1 MLNQPSDTSPSSLK
15 EPLEDILFKL
25 RFHTVLDC
33 WFEALKPLLKQ
44 LIPYLHTDPRC
55 RGVLLEMLELY
66 EYDSSFPHEVA
77 DLLLD
82 HFPEDPGV
90 RRFMQIFGLSS
101 YGEDG
106 MVSESVHKLCYR
118 RQIDPAFWLTQA
130 VHGSVGR
137 YWPSRRSGCTGK
149 DHTSTCEDIVDHQ
162 LAKGES
168 RLFPVWAARRRH
180 WKTTAIPECLIG
192 QLQPFDLNQG
202 GKDRL
207 GVQPPDSSSTSVEA
221 HPKWLCRNSR
231 YTPHEWRTAV
241 SLAQALENAIRK
253 SSPELEPL
261 LVLAQVDRSP
271 QTRDYLLDEWQKLDS
286 KSQSRRLLTLFL
298 AWKFADDPV
307 VAPALSGANELS
319 AYRDGID
326 PLQIHLADP
335 DFSKC
340 SQDDALW
347 EPLMQSLHHARGNK
361 LYRFLNTIG
370 RLILRFGRQERAR
383 DELIKR
389 LKASGEPYLANAA
402 LKEYDGHWEVD
413 VAVLS
418 LEALALCWPDHPETR
433 EMVETAVY
441 SPVERIQ
448 DVAACILGRVYI
460 GDEWA
465 DALLRSA
472 LMESSDF
479 LAEYLV
485 RNLGREEVVD
495 EAFALMEHL
504 PDQWEHSN
512 LYESAPQCIIAFFG
526 PRYDLLDRLAA
537 LMKRTPHK
545 EMKEAIAD
553 LLITYSSQCEQS
565 GLVSPWEECRLRAIR
580 AQHPDVSQLDFVPLL
595 KKMALNDPVMEV
607 RLAALGKLLT
617 KDEAKVFAAEVVEE
631 LVMEGE
637 FRATELLCSAKAG
650 DENLAA
656 WLTSFAPGSPFRGP
670 CEELFHLLKTYFLRT
685 TATRD
690 YMRGMLRNDLA
701 AKELNAH
708 LWLLTVDLGDIEFL
722 CLEFDR
728 WIHEKRLRFYI
739 LVRLMNG
746 YMKTMSRLERVN
758 TIERLVTGR
767 DFAGRHHLVTALLM
781 LLQPLR
787 IETGDELS
795 DSDLARVEALIDDLL
810 ARAPLSIRLGLH
822 RVIERRA
829 TKQDSERWWAFY
841 LNSLFPMLAEVDK
854 EAEKTTHT
862 LL

>member
-25 RFHTVLDC
+25 RFHAVLDC

-101 YGEDG
+101 YGDDG
-106 MVSESVHKLCYR
+106 MVSQSVHKLCYR
-118 RQIDPAFWLTQA
+118 RQIDPAFWLAQA
-130 VHGSVGR
+130 VHGSLGR

-149 DHTSTCEDIVDHQ
+149 DHTSICEDIVDHQ

-168 RLFPVWAARRRH
+168 RLFPVWVARTSCWNTIDRRDS
-180 WKTTAIPECLIG
+180 WSDKLEV
-192 QLQPFDLNQG
+192 FDLKKG
-202 GKDRL
+202 WRDYRDA
-207 GVQPPDSSSTSVEA
+207 VPPESSSNLVNEPT
-221 HPKWLCRNSR
+221 WLSGNSR
-231 YTPHEWRTAV
+231 RARPESEESL
-241 SLAQALENAIRK
+241 SLAQIFESVITKVA
-253 SSPELEPL
+253 PELEPL

-448 DVAACILGRVYI
+448 DIAACLLGRIYR
-460 GDEWA
+460 GDGWA

-495 EAFALMEHL
+495 EAFALMERL
-504 PDQWEHSN
+504 PDQWEHSH
-512 LYESAPQCIIAFFG
+512 LYESAPQCVIAFFG
-526 PRYDLLDRLAA
+526 PRYDLLERLAA

-545 EMKEAIAD
+545 EMKESIAD
-553 LLITYSSQCEQS
+553 LLITYSSQCEQG

-580 AQHPDVSQLDFVPLL
+580 AQHPDVSQYEFVPLL

-617 KDEAKVFAAEVVEE
+617 KDEAKVFAAEVVVE

-656 WLTSFAPGSPFRGP
+656 WLTSFAPGSPFCGP

-685 TATRD
+685 KATRD
-690 YMRGMLRNDLA
+690 YMRGMLRKDLA

-739 LVRLMNG
+739 LARLMDG

-781 LLQPLR
+781 MLQPLR
-787 IETGDELS
+787 VETRDELS

-810 ARAPLSIRLGLH
+810 TRAPLAIRLGLH

-829 TKQDSERWWAFY
+829 TRQDSERWWAFY

-854 EAEKTTHT
+854 EAEKTAHT
-862 LL
+862 SR